1 MGILASAAVRG
12 EQHGRDRSGVRGK
25 SPESPAPR
33 ASAWAYEGARAS
45 AFLVEDGRA
54 PPRRCGG
61 WWCDAGDGS
70 RGVQLREVRERAV
83 LDAGAATV
91 AADPDVDAGERE

>member
-33 ASAWAYEGARAS
+33 AAAGSKEGRRPW
-45 AFLVEDGRA
+45 AFLGGA
-54 PPRRCGG
+54 GLPPPRRCGG

-91 AADPDVDAGERE
+91 AADPDVDAGDRE